1 MDRSPAEQ
9 ELNRIERELDANE
22 PPEGKPPAKRGGGQR
37 GEEQRGKSGNRSLD
51 AVLVTALLLFVV
63 AAALVFA
70 GLLSSTQRMQLTAGS
85 VGGAVGLLLGYGVGR
100 LRP

>member
-9 ELNRIERELDANE
+9 ELNRIERELDAND
-22 PPEGKPPAKRGGGQR
+22 PPGRKPPVKGGCGQN
-37 GEEQRGKSGNRSLD
+37 GTSGNRSLD

-63 AAALVFA
+63 SAVPVFA
-70 GLLSSTQRMQLTAGS
+70 DRLSSTQCMQLTAGPI
-85 VGGAVGLLLGYGVGR
+85 GGAVGLLLGYGVGR

>member
-9 ELNRIERELDANE
+9 ELNRIERELDATN
-22 PPEGKPPAKRGGGQR
+22 PPGGKPPVKHGGGQA
-37 GEEQRGKSGNRSLD
+37 GESGNRSLD
-51 AVLVTALLLFVV
+51 AVLVTALLLVAV
-63 AAALVFA
+63 AASLVFA
-70 GLLSSTQRMQLTAGS
+70 DQLSKTQRMQLTSGS

>member
-9 ELNRIERELDANE
+9 ELNRIERELDATN
-22 PPEGKPPAKRGGGQR
+22 PPRGKPPVKHGGG
-37 GEEQRGKSGNRSLD
+37 GGGKSGNRSLD

-70 GLLSSTQRMQLTAGS
+70 GRLSPTQRMQLTAGS
-85 VGGAVGLLLGYGVGR
+85 VGGAVGLLLGYGVGK

>member
-9 ELNRIERELDANE
+9 ELNRIERELDATN
-22 PPEGKPPAKRGGGQR
+22 PPGGKPPVKRGGGQA
-37 GEEQRGKSGNRSLD
+37 GKSRNRSLD

-63 AAALVFA
+63 AAVLVFA
-70 GLLSSTQRMQLTAGS
+70 GQLNKPQRMQLTAGS
-85 VGGAVGLLLGYGVGR
+85 VGGAVGLLLGYGIGR

>member
-9 ELNRIERELDANE
+9 ELNRIERELDVNE
-22 PPEGKPPAKRGGGQR
+22 PPGGKPPVKRGDGKDGG
-37 GEEQRGKSGNRSLD
+37 EQRGKSENRSLD

-70 GLLSSTQRMQLTAGS
+70 GRLSSTQRMQLTAGS

>member
-9 ELNRIERELDANE
+9 ELNRIEQELDATN
-22 PPEGKPPAKRGGGQR
+22 PPRGKPPVKHGGG
-37 GEEQRGKSGNRSLD
+37 GGGKSGNRSLD

-70 GLLSSTQRMQLTAGS
+70 GRLSPTQRMQLTAGS
-85 VGGAVGLLLGYGVGR
+85 VGGAVGLLLGYGVGK

>member
-9 ELNRIERELDANE
+9 ELNRIERELDATN
-22 PPEGKPPAKRGGGQR
+22 PPRGKPPVKHGGG
-37 GEEQRGKSGNRSLD
+37 GGSKSGNRSLD

-70 GLLSSTQRMQLTAGS
+70 GRLSPTQRMQLTAGS
-85 VGGAVGLLLGYGVGR
+85 VGGAVGLLLGYGVGK